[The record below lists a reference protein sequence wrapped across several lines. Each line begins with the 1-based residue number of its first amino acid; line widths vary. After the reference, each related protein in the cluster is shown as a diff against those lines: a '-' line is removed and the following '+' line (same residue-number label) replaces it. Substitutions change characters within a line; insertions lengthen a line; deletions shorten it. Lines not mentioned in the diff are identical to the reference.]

1 MHIATMMFPRT
12 PIARKLLA
20 IVALFVVIVLC
31 VFYLGV
37 FRSDI
42 LSGIRAYVGGEGLWS
57 KGEKRA
63 ALSLTKY
70 ADGHSDKDYQDYL
83 SEIAVPLGDKQA
95 RLQLQSDAPD
105 MALVS
110 QGFVQG
116 RNDVEDVRNMSM
128 LFRRFK
134 HVGYMERAITIWT
147 EGDRQIDELRA
158 LADQLHAE
166 INSPLPDEKKI
177 QQLAEQ
183 VVEVDERLTP
193 LEDEFSSTLGQ
204 GARWIDRVLS
214 VVALLAT
221 GVLLLIGIG
230 FSSVILNELRTS
242 QAKYHKLINTA
253 NDAILVV
260 DSESRRILEANN
272 RACTLLGFS
281 AEQLVGMPESRL
293 YPAGTEQSSSA
304 FPARQSAGLASNQEI
319 ELLRADGNLVP
330 VEVRS
335 SATEL
340 GGKPAILSMFHDI
353 RDRRE
358 AAAVLRRSEDRFSYL
373 IQNLSDVITVV
384 AVDGTMLY
392 QSPSIER
399 VLGYKS
405 SDLLG
410 KSFLAFIHPDDEPA
424 VRAALER
431 VTLGVGSAAPPEFRF
446 RHKDNTW
453 VWLESVGNNLLN
465 DVAVGG
471 IVVTS
476 RNVTGRRMLEDQV
489 RQSQKMEAVG
499 RLAGGIAHDFNNLL
513 MVIQGYAE
521 IVLQEEGVGPGAR
534 KSVETILRTTESAAN
549 LTRQLLS
556 FSRKHAFSPQVLD
569 LNTLVSRMS
578 EMLLGLLR
586 EEMQFVVKLSPA
598 ECCLSADP
606 GQIEQVVMNLV
617 VNARDAMPKGG
628 TLTLRTARVSAE
640 TVRAGRAFAVEPGD
654 YVMLAVSDT
663 GVGMDADTQSRIFEP
678 FFTTKGKDEGT
689 GLGLSVV
696 YNIVRGSG
704 GHVLVNSE
712 PGKGATLQVFFPRVA
727 APATE
732 PTRESPVETA
742 QSGMETILV
751 AEDQPDLRWMICQF
765 LQSLGYSV
773 LEATDGRDAVA
784 LAEQYKGA
792 IDAVL
797 TDVVMPHLRGP
808 EVARR
813 LAASRPD
820 IKIIYMSGYT
830 EGEVDVVNEAEPEI
844 PLLQKPFELDFLAA
858 KIREVLAA
866 RTRR

>member
-1 MHIATMMFPRT
+1 MHIATTMFPRT

-116 RNDVEDVRNMSM
+116 RNDLEDVSNMSM

-134 HVGYMERAITIWT
+134 HVGYMERAIEIWT

-319 ELLRADGNLVP
+319 ELLRADGSLVP

-335 SATEL
+335 SATEF

-453 VWLESVGNNLLN
+453 VLARVRWKQLAERRRSRRHCRDFPQCHWTPHARRSGASVTEDGSGRPPRRRHRARLQQPADGDPGICGNR
-465 DVAVGG
+465 VAG
-471 IVVTS
+471 
-476 RNVTGRRMLEDQV
+476 RGRRSGREEERRDHPADDRKR
-489 RQSQKMEAVG
+489 RQS
-499 RLAGGIAHDFNNLL
+499 H
-513 MVIQGYAE
+513 
-521 IVLQEEGVGPGAR
+521 P
-534 KSVETILRTTESAAN
+534 
-549 LTRQLLS
+549 
-556 FSRKHAFSPQVLD
+556 
-569 LNTLVSRMS
+569 
-578 EMLLGLLR
+578 
-586 EEMQFVVKLSPA
+586 
-598 ECCLSADP
+598 
-606 GQIEQVVMNLV
+606 
-617 VNARDAMPKGG
+617 
-628 TLTLRTARVSAE
+628 
-640 TVRAGRAFAVEPGD
+640 
-654 YVMLAVSDT
+654 
-663 GVGMDADTQSRIFEP
+663 
-678 FFTTKGKDEGT
+678 
-689 GLGLSVV
+689 
-696 YNIVRGSG
+696 
-704 GHVLVNSE
+704 
-712 PGKGATLQVFFPRVA
+712 
-727 APATE
+727 
-732 PTRESPVETA
+732 
-742 QSGMETILV
+742 
-751 AEDQPDLRWMICQF
+751 
-765 LQSLGYSV
+765 
-773 LEATDGRDAVA
+773 AVA
-784 LAEQYKGA
+784 LLQPKACFQPAG
-792 IDAVL
+792 
-797 TDVVMPHLRGP
+797 
-808 EVARR
+808 RR
-813 LAASRPD
+813 P
-820 IKIIYMSGYT
+820 
-830 EGEVDVVNEAEPEI
+830 
-844 PLLQKPFELDFLAA
+844 
-858 KIREVLAA
+858 
-866 RTRR
+866 